1 MDTIIGTGVT
11 LVALGV
17 IIGLIIKSM
26 VKDKKAGKSLHCGG
40 DCRNCG
46 GPCQ

>member
-11 LVALGV
+11 LVVLGV

-26 VKDKKAGKSLHCGG
+26 VKDKKAGKSLRCGG

-46 GPCQ
+46 GHCH